1 MNTQKTLSAEAR
13 RKATLSAVLAVI
25 CVIYVLPVVA
35 VVINSFKLNTFVK
48 TDTFALPT
56 GNMWAGFENFIKG
69 MTFGNYPFAKSVLY
83 SVVITLLSTALILL
97 CTSMAAWYIAR
108 VNSLFCKALYFLCVF
123 SMVVPFQM
131 VMFTLS
137 KTANSVRLLGFWGP
151 HLNTP
156 WTIPIIYLGFGAG
169 LAIFMFVGFVKS
181 IPLEIEEAAAIDG
194 CGPMRTYFSVVVPM
208 LKPTMVSVGILEI
221 MWVWNDFLLPY
232 LVLDKNLYRTIPI
245 HIQYLK
251 GSYGTVDLGATMA
264 LILLSIIPVIVFYLT
279 CQKHIIKGV
288 AAGAVKG

>member
-1 MNTQKTLSAEAR
+1 MNGSLTKERRNKMILS
-13 RKATLSAVLAVI
+13 VI
-25 CVIYVLPVVA
+25 LGIVCVIYVLPVLA
-35 VVINSFKLNTFVK
+35 VLINSFKLNTFVK
-48 TDTFALPT
+48 TNAFALPT
-56 GNMWAGFENFIKG
+56 GEMWAGMDNFIKG
-69 MTFGNYPFAKSVLY
+69 MTFGNYPFWNSVKY
-83 SVVITLLSTALILL
+83 SVVITILSTALILIGA
-97 CTSMAAWYIAR
+97 SMAAWYIAR
-108 VNSLFCKALYFLCVF
+108 VNSVFCKALYFLCVF

-137 KTANSVRLLGFWGP
+137 NTADKLK
-151 HLNTP
+151 LNTP
-156 WTIPIIYLGFGAG
+156 WTIPVVYLGFGAG

-194 CGPMRTYFSVVVPM
+194 CGPVRTFFTVVVPM
-208 LKPTMVSVGILEI
+208 LKPTMISVGILEI
-221 MWVWNDFLLPY
+221 MWVWNDYLLPY
-232 LVLDKNLYRTIPI
+232 LVLDLEKYRTITI

-264 LILLSIIPVIVFYLT
+264 LILLAIIPVIIFYLA